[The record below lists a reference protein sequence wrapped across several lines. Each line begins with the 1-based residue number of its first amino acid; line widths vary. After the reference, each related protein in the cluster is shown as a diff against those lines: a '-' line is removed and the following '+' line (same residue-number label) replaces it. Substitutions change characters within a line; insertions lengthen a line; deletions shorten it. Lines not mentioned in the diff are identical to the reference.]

1 MKMNTLRKKNT
12 LKYISFIW
20 LLGMLSSCG
29 TYYELNSAKYA
40 MEKKLFTEFSQEN
53 TVIFVHSANGI
64 IQLKDATIINKTIEA
79 TIEPTNPAEIAF
91 YYRIMEKRSK
101 GRYFDEES
109 VIASRQKARQEAIQ
123 VDTLQMERDS
133 LLDTNYYVDGII
145 HQVHIHS
152 NKISKIDNKVSIHLD
167 DITHADILKKGSSG
181 AHVFAVIAL
190 TFMGAFLVLI
200 IILAI
205 ACNCPHVYVQNGES
219 YVYTN
224 TLFTGA
230 VSQGLERFDYKSI
243 PDFNPSS
250 TALTM
255 QIRNE
260 DQEIQHTNLIQLI
273 AAYHDSSF
281 EVLTDQNGVLYSI
294 SKAQKAISTKDQNG
308 KNLSEELSDRDG
320 SAYHFDTPS
329 KNGMVSS
336 FLSFSQME
344 EGKNAKLILSVKN
357 SDWAG
362 LIHQEF
368 NTVLGNKHQQWTAK
382 NRKKSGAKQNAELN
396 NAGIPLQVY
405 VKKNN
410 KWIEVQSIQPVG
422 NARMQSLVVP
432 INAKHLSGKQVDIRI
447 DGGFKLWELDY
458 AAMDFSAPKNFE
470 VKQLTPTSVSGD
482 SAFYQTLQ
490 KDDQLYMSTASRS
503 EAVSVHFEG
512 LKSQN
517 RTLFIQSKGY
527 YIRQDVQKGK
537 PDWMQMAKMTRS
549 HGIARFSQD
558 VFLRYLNDFGQLSKN

>member
-79 TIEPTNPAEIAF
+79 TIEPTNPAEMSF
-91 YYRIMEKRSK
+91 YYRIMEKGSK

-109 VIASRQKARQEAIQ
+109 VFASRQKARQEAMR
-123 VDTLQMERDS
+123 VDTLQMESDS
-133 LLDTNYYVDGII
+133 LIDNNYYGDGII
-145 HQVHIHS
+145 HQVHIHT
-152 NKISKIDNKVSIHLD
+152 NKVSKIDNKVSIQLD
-167 DITHADILKKGSSG
+167 DIIHAEILKKTSAAGRIIS
-181 AHVFAVIAL
+181 VIAITL
-190 TFMGAFLVLI
+190 LSAFLVFI

-205 ACNCPHVYVQNGES
+205 SCNCPHVYVQNGES

-243 PDFNPSS
+243 PDFNPSNTS
-250 TALTM
+250 ISM

-273 AAYHDSSF
+273 AAYHDPSF

-294 SKAQKAISTKDQNG
+294 SKAQKAIATKDQEG
-308 KNLSEELSDRDG
+308 KDLSAELSEKDG

-329 KNGMVSS
+329 KNGMASS
-336 FLSFSQME
+336 FLSFNQIE

-368 NTVLGNKHQQWTAK
+368 NTALGNKHQQWTAK
-382 NRKKSGAKQNAELN
+382 NRKKSGAKQNTELK

-410 KWIEVQSIQPVG
+410 KWIEIQSIQPVG
-422 NARMQSLVVP
+422 NADMQSLVVP
-432 INAKHLSGKQVDIRI
+432 IDAKYVSGKQVEIRI
-447 DGGFKLWELDY
+447 DGGFKFWELDY

-470 VKQLTPTSVSGD
+470 VKQLTPTKVSGD
-482 SAFYQTLQ
+482 SAFYQALQ
-490 KDDQLYMSTASRS
+490 NDDQKYMSTASGS
-503 EAVSVHFEG
+503 EAVSVQFEG
-512 LKSQN
+512 LKPQH
-517 RTLFIQSKGY
+517 RTLFVQSKGY
-527 YIRQDVQKGK
+527 YIRQDVQHGK

-558 VFLRYLNDFGQLSKN
+558 IFLKYLNDFGQLSKN

>member
-1 MKMNTLRKKNT
+1 MNTLRKKNT

-53 TVIFVHSANGI
+53 TIIFVHSPNGI

-91 YYRIMEKRSK
+91 YYRIMEKGSK

-109 VIASRQKARQEAIQ
+109 VIASRQKARQEAMR
-123 VDTLQMERDS
+123 VDTLQTEGDS
-133 LLDTNYYVDGII
+133 LIDNNYYGDGII
-145 HQVHIHS
+145 HQVHIHT
-152 NKISKIDNKVSIHLD
+152 NKVSKIDKKVSIQLV
-167 DITHADILKKGSSG
+167 DIIHAEILKKTSAAGRVIS
-181 AHVFAVIAL
+181 VIAITL
-190 TFMGAFLVLI
+190 LSAFLVFT

-205 ACNCPHVYVQNGES
+205 SCNCPHVYVQNGES

-243 PDFNPSS
+243 PDFNPSNTS
-250 TALTM
+250 LSM

-273 AAYHDSSF
+273 AAYHDPSF

-294 SKAQKAISTKDQNG
+294 SKAQKAISTKDQEG
-308 KNLSEELSDRDG
+308 KNLSAELSDKDG
-320 SAYHFDTPS
+320 SVYHFDTPS
-329 KNGMVSS
+329 KNGMASS
-336 FLSFSQME
+336 FLSFKQIE

-368 NTVLGNKHQQWTAK
+368 NTTLGNKHQQWTAK
-382 NRKKSGAKQNAELN
+382 NRKKSGAKQNTELK

-410 KWIEVQSIQPVG
+410 KWIEIQSIQPVG
-422 NARMQSLVVP
+422 NASMQSLIVP
-432 INAKHLSGKQVDIRI
+432 IDAKYVSGKQVEIRI
-447 DGGFKLWELDY
+447 DGGFKFWELDY

-470 VKQLTPTSVSGD
+470 VKQLTPISVSGD
-482 SAFYQTLQ
+482 SAFYQALQ
-490 KDDQLYMSTASRS
+490 KDDQLYMSTASGS
-503 EAVSVHFEG
+503 EAVSVQFEG
-512 LKSQN
+512 LKPQH
-517 RTLFIQSKGY
+517 RTLFVQSKGY
-527 YIRQDVQKGK
+527 YMRQDVQHGK

-558 VFLRYLNDFGQLSKN
+558 IFLKYLNDFGQLSKN

>member
-29 TYYELNSAKYA
+29 TYYKLNSAKYA
-40 MEKKLFTEFSQEN
+40 MEKKLLREFSQEN
-53 TVIFVHSANGI
+53 TIIFAHSENEI
-64 IQLKDATIINKTIEA
+64 IQLNDAKIINKTIEA
-79 TIEPTNPAEIAF
+79 TIEPTNPAELAF
-91 YYRIMEKRSK
+91 YYRIMTKRSK
-101 GRYFDEES
+101 GMSFDEDN

-123 VDTLQMERDS
+123 VDTLQLERDS
-133 LLDTNYYVDGII
+133 LIDNNYYDDGII

-152 NKISKIDNKVSIHLD
+152 TKISKSNNKVIIQLNDIFKASIFE
-167 DITHADILKKGSSG
+167 KESK
-181 AHVFAVIAL
+181 FARAIVVIAI
-190 TFMGAFLVLI
+190 TFMSAFLILI
-200 IILAI
+200 IITAI
-205 ACNCPHVYVQNGES
+205 ACNCPHVYVQNGDS
-219 YVYTN
+219 FVYTN

-230 VSQGLERFDYKSI
+230 VSPGLERFDFKSI

-250 TALTM
+250 NDLTM

-273 AAYHDSSF
+273 AAYHDPSF
-281 EVLTDQNGVLYSI
+281 DVLTDQNGVLYSI
-294 SKAQKAISTKDQNG
+294 SKAQKAISYKDQDGNNLT
-308 KNLSEELSDRDG
+308 KELSERNG
-320 SAYHFDTPS
+320 SVFHFDTPS
-329 KNGMVSS
+329 KNGMASS
-336 FLSFSQME
+336 FLTFNQME
-344 EGKNAKLILSVKN
+344 QGENAKLILSVKN

-368 NTVLGNKHQQWTAK
+368 NTALGNKHQQWTAK
-382 NRKKSGAKQNAELN
+382 NREKSGAKQNAELK

-410 KWIEVQSIQPVG
+410 RWIEVQSIQPVG
-422 NARMQSLVVP
+422 NASTQSLVVP
-432 INAKHLSGKQVDIRI
+432 IDAKLLSGNQVVIRI

-482 SAFYQTLQ
+482 TGFYQALQ
-490 KDDQLYMSTASRS
+490 KDDELYMSTASGS
-503 EAVSVHFEG
+503 EAVSIQFEG
-512 LKSQN
+512 LKPQN

-537 PDWMQMAKMTRS
+537 PDWMQMAKMTRP

-558 VFLRYLNDFGQLSKN
+558 IFLRYLNDFGQLSKN

>member
-53 TVIFVHSANGI
+53 TIIFIHSPNGI

-91 YYRIMEKRSK
+91 YYRIMEKGSK

-109 VIASRQKARQEAIQ
+109 VIASRQKARQEAMR
-123 VDTLQMERDS
+123 VDTLQTEGDS
-133 LLDTNYYVDGII
+133 LIDNNYYGDGII
-145 HQVHIHS
+145 HQVHIHT
-152 NKISKIDNKVSIHLD
+152 NKVSKIDNKVSIQLV
-167 DITHADILKKGSSG
+167 DIIHAEILKKTSAAGR
-181 AHVFAVIAL
+181 VFEVIL
-190 TFMGAFLVLI
+190 YTFLSAFLVFT
-200 IILAI
+200 IILVI
-205 ACNCPHVYVQNGES
+205 SCNCPHVYVQNGES
-219 YVYTN
+219 YVFTN

-250 TALTM
+250 SDLLM

-260 DQEIQHTNLIQLI
+260 EQEIQHTNLIQLI
-273 AAYHDSSF
+273 AAYHDPSF

-294 SKAQKAISTKDQNG
+294 SKAQKAISTKDQVG
-308 KNLSEELSDRDG
+308 KNLSAELSEKDG

-329 KNGMVSS
+329 KNGMASS
-336 FLSFSQME
+336 FLSFKQIE

-368 NTVLGNKHQQWTAK
+368 NTALGNKHQQWTAK
-382 NRKKSGAKQNAELN
+382 NRKKSGAKQNTELK

-410 KWIEVQSIQPVG
+410 KWIEIQSIQPVG
-422 NARMQSLVVP
+422 NADMQSLVVP
-432 INAKHLSGKQVDIRI
+432 IDAKYVSGKQVDIRI
-447 DGGFKLWELDY
+447 DGGFKFWELDY

-470 VKQLTPTSVSGD
+470 VKQLAPTSVSGD
-482 SAFYQTLQ
+482 SAFYQALQ
-490 KDDQLYMSTASRS
+490 KDDQLYMSTASGS
-503 EAVSVHFEG
+503 EAVSVQFEG
-512 LKSQN
+512 LKPQH
-517 RTLFIQSKGY
+517 RTLFVQSKGY
-527 YIRQDVQKGK
+527 YMRQDVQHGK

-558 VFLRYLNDFGQLSKN
+558 IFLKYLNDFGQLSKN

>member
-20 LLGMLSSCG
+20 LIGILSSCG
-29 TYYELNSAKYA
+29 TYYELNSAKFA

-53 TVIFVHSANGI
+53 TVVFVHSSNGI
-64 IQLKDATIINKTIEA
+64 IQLKDARIINKTIEA
-79 TIEPTNPAEIAF
+79 TIEPTNPAELAF
-91 YYRIMEKRSK
+91 YHRIMEKRSK

-109 VIASRQKARQEAIQ
+109 VFNSRQKARQEAIQ
-123 VDTLQMERDS
+123 VDTLQMESDS
-133 LLDTNYYVDGII
+133 LIDNNYYDDGII

-152 NKISKIDNKVSIHLD
+152 GKISKIDNKVSIQLGD
-167 DITHADILKKGSSG
+167 VFHAEIFKKASSG
-181 AHVFAVIAL
+181 AHVFTVIAITL
-190 TFMGAFLVLI
+190 LSLFLLWI
-200 IILAI
+200 IILGI
-205 ACNCPHVYVQNGES
+205 LCNCPHVYVQNGES

-250 TALTM
+250 TSLSM

-273 AAYHDSSF
+273 AAYHDPSF

-294 SKAQKAISTKDQNG
+294 SKAQKAISTKDQEG
-308 KNLSEELSDRDG
+308 KNLSEELSERDG
-320 SAYHFDTPS
+320 STYHFDTPS
-329 KNGMVSS
+329 KNGMASS
-336 FLSFSQME
+336 FLSFNQIE

-368 NTVLGNKHQQWTAK
+368 NTALGNKHQQWTAK
-382 NRKKSGAKQNAELN
+382 NRKKSGAKQNAELK

-410 KWIEVQSIQPVG
+410 KWIEIQSIQPVG
-422 NARMQSLVVP
+422 NASMQSLVVP
-432 INAKHLSGKQVDIRI
+432 IDAKYISGKQVEIRI
-447 DGGFKLWELDY
+447 DGGFKFWELDY
-458 AAMDFSAPKNFE
+458 AAIDFSAPKNFE

-482 SAFYQTLQ
+482 SAFYQALQ
-490 KDDQLYMSTASRS
+490 KDDQLYMSTASGY
-503 EAVSVHFEG
+503 EAVSVQFEG
-512 LKSQN
+512 LKPQN
-517 RTLFIQSKGY
+517 RTLFVQSKGY
-527 YIRQDVQKGK
+527 YLRQDVQKGK

-558 VFLRYLNDFGQLSKN
+558 IFLRYLNDFGQLSKN

>member
-1 MKMNTLRKKNT
+1 MKFIRSKTFITTMCLIWLTGIISSCGNYYQLSKVQYGMEKRLFNELNIENTIVFVHVSNEMFQLKDVTLNNKNT
-12 LKYISFIW
+12 LQ
-20 LLGMLSSCG
+20 G
-29 TYYELNSAKYA
+29 TI
-40 MEKKLFTEFSQEN
+40 T
-53 TVIFVHSANGI
+53 
-64 IQLKDATIINKTIEA
+64 
-79 TIEPTNPAEIAF
+79 PTNPAEEAF
-91 YYRIMEKRSK
+91 YNRINETNSKKMNFKKDLVIQSREKAK
-101 GRYFDEES
+101 KEG
-109 VIASRQKARQEAIQ
+109 IQ
-123 VDTLQMERDS
+123 VDTL
-133 LLDTNYYVDGII
+133 LLDENTQIDESTFDNGII
-145 HQVHIHS
+145 HQIHLHTNS
-152 NKISKIDNKVSIHLD
+152 LSNIDNKISLDLKDINHAAFFKKTAYTEAGAKVV
-167 DITHADILKKGSSG
+167 ITLLS
-181 AHVFAVIAL
+181 
-190 TFMGAFLVLI
+190 AFLVFT

-230 VSQGLERFDYKSI
+230 VSQGLERFDYKTI

-250 TALTM
+250 TSLSL

-273 AAYHDSSF
+273 AAYHDPSF

-294 SKAQKAISTKDQNG
+294 SKAQKANSTKDQEG
-308 KNLSEELSDRDG
+308 KDLSAELSKKDG

-329 KNGMVSS
+329 KNGMASS
-336 FLSFSQME
+336 FLNFNQIE

-368 NTVLGNKHQQWTAK
+368 NTALGNKHQQWTAK
-382 NRKKSGAKQNAELN
+382 NREKSGAKQNAELK

-410 KWIEVQSIQPVG
+410 KWIEIQSIQPVG
-422 NARMQSLVVP
+422 NASMQSLVVP
-432 INAKHLSGKQVDIRI
+432 IDAKYVSGKQVEIRI
-447 DGGFKLWELDY
+447 DGGFKFWELDY

-470 VKQLTPTSVSGD
+470 LKQLTPTMVSGD
-482 SAFYQTLQ
+482 SAFYQALQ
-490 KDDQLYMSTASRS
+490 KDDQLYMSTASGS
-503 EAVSVHFEG
+503 EVVSVQFEG
-512 LKSQN
+512 LKPQN
-517 RTLFIQSKGY
+517 RTLFVQSKGY

-549 HGIARFSQD
+549 NGIARFSQD
-558 VFLRYLNDFGQLSKN
+558 IFLRYLNDFGQLSKN